1 MENTDAGG
9 DTCDGSGFHAS
20 ARRHRRLGRSAR
32 SLPRL
37 ASGLLLSAL
46 SLVAAALAAEPVARP
61 QGSTSGND
69 PVGASA
75 EGSSALAASPAT
87 SLLSAP
93 ADGASLHGA
102 GARFAWMRSA
112 GLRYRLQVARD
123 DAFTDLAVDLA
134 GLDSDEA
141 IVALPPGEYRW
152 RIASMEPAAG
162 ATAGAGPY
170 SEVRRFTLR
179 PMPSSPPIEP
189 PQVRDGTLTLRWRAD
204 QPGETFEAQLARDP
218 MFADIVARY
227 AGPDPQ
233 MTLPDPAAGVFYLR
247 VRTIDATGYVG
258 PYGPAHAIDVPRSRW
273 WQLLPP
279 LSVLW
284 WLLL

>member
-1 MENTDAGG
+1 MI
-9 DTCDGSGFHAS
+9 
-20 ARRHRRLGRSAR
+20 R
-32 SLPRL
+32 SLHRL

-46 SLVAAALAAEPVARP
+46 LLEAAPLAAQPLPRP
-61 QGSTSGND
+61 GGSTSGND
-69 PVGASA
+69 SNGAST
-75 EGSSALAASPAT
+75 ESLTVPAAKPAT
-87 SLLSAP
+87 PSLSAP

-123 DAFTDLAVDLA
+123 DAFADLAVDRA
-134 GLDSDEA
+134 GIDTDEV
-141 IVALPPGEYRW
+141 IVALPPGDYRW
-152 RIASMEPAAG
+152 RIASALPAAG
-162 ATAGAGPY
+162 ATAGAGPS

-179 PMPSSPPIEP
+179 AMPSSPPIEP

-204 QPGETFEAQLARDP
+204 QPGEVFEAHLARDP

-233 MTLPDPAAGVFYLR
+233 WTLSGLEAGVVYLR
-247 VRTIDATGYVG
+247 VRSLDATGYAG
-258 PYGPAHAIDVPRSRW
+258 AYGPAQAIDVPRSRW

-279 LSVLW
+279 LSMLW